1 VAVCLLDEM
10 DFLKTKDENVIY
22 NFIEWS
28 LHYQSNILIIGI
40 SNTSEFP
47 ETLSSR
53 YVNSSSI
60 LNPTWCDYILHNH
73 RVQSR
78 MGRLER
84 IVFSAYDFTQV
95 QAILVDRLSDLG
107 SLLFDPKDPRMIE
120 YVARKAVSGALG
132 DLRSALKICKR

>member
-1 VAVCLLDEM
+1 
-10 DFLKTKDENVIY
+10 
-22 NFIEWS
+22 
-28 LHYQSNILIIGI
+28 
-40 SNTSEFP
+40 
-47 ETLSSR
+47 
-53 YVNSSSI
+53 
-60 LNPTWCDYILHNH
+60 
-73 RVQSR
+73 